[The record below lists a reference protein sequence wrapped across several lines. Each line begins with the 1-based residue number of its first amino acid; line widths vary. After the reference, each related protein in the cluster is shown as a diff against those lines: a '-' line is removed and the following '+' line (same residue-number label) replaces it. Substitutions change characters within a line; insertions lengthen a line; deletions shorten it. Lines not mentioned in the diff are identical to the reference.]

1 MAYFS
6 VTGDIFPIEA
16 ITEALSIEP
25 TQTYKKGD
33 IVERHDNPN
42 LVSTKTLYR
51 KETDWTISTGYQ
63 ESYDINNQLNVI
75 LKSLEGKTEQLKHLK
90 KKYSLEF
97 LFMVVIQVANNE
109 SPAMYL
115 QKTLLILLVQFKQK
129 FILIYI
135 FNINKNAID
144 IRINS
149 VFLFEN
155 KICFILL
162 TPQSKFCL
170 YNLLLQFPLKNNF
183 STARFNFCFAVFLH
197 FMKDWLF
204 HATRRC
210 VSFLFHAR

>member
-115 QKTLLILLVQFKQK
+115 QKNIIDFASSIQAEIHFDL
-129 FILIYI
+129 YI
-135 FNINKNAID
+135 
-144 IRINS
+144 
-149 VFLFEN
+149 
-155 KICFILL
+155 
-162 TPQSKFCL
+162 
-170 YNLLLQFPLKNNF
+170 
-183 STARFNFCFAVFLH
+183 
-197 FMKDWLF
+197 
-204 HATRRC
+204 
-210 VSFLFHAR
+210 